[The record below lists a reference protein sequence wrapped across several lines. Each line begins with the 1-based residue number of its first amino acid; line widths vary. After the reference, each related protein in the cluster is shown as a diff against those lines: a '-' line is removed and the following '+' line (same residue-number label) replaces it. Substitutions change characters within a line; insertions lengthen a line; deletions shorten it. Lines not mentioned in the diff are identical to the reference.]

1 MNLVYL
7 LTGSNLGNR
16 VENLNKATELIT
28 LRAGNLVACSKFY
41 QTSPW
46 GPLEQPDFLNQ
57 AVAVDAFLEP
67 QQLMERLL
75 GIEEEMGRIRSEKY
89 GPRNIDIDIL
99 FYGNKVMKTSLLQLP
114 HPEVQ
119 NRRFALTPLA
129 EIASAFIDPV
139 SGKSISKLLS
149 DCQDQGTVLQFN

>member
-16 VENLNKATELIT
+16 VENLNKATQLIT
-28 LRAGNLVACSKFY
+28 ERAGKLVACSKFY

-57 AVAVDAFLEP
+57 AVALDAFLEP
-67 QQLMERLL
+67 QQLMELLL

-89 GPRNIDIDIL
+89 GPRNIDIDML

-114 HPEVQ
+114 HPEVH

-129 EIASAFIDPV
+129 EIAAAFIDPV

-149 DCQDQGTVLQFN
+149 DCQDPGTVLQFN

>member
-28 LRAGNLVACSKFY
+28 VRAGNLVACSKFY

-67 QQLMERLL
+67 QQLMELLL

-114 HPEVQ
+114 HPEVHS
-119 NRRFALTPLA
+119 RRFALTPLA
-129 EIASAFIDPV
+129 EIASEFIDPV